1 MIRSRKMVE
10 FHYIGVYEDLP
21 KHCNPWDVTTVN
33 GKNYIFSG
41 SNWFDADDV
50 AFADIGTDDK
60 LISFVEWVASEV
72 FSESWEDHKD
82 AFAELAR
89 SRLAELDVVYDI
101 AYKEYKNETD

>member
-1 MIRSRKMVE
+1 MVE

-41 SNWFDADDV
+41 SHWFDTSDV

-60 LISFVEWVASEV
+60 LISFEIE
-72 FSESWEDHKD
+72 
-82 AFAELAR
+82 
-89 SRLAELDVVYDI
+89 I
-101 AYKEYKNETD
+101 KENSIVID